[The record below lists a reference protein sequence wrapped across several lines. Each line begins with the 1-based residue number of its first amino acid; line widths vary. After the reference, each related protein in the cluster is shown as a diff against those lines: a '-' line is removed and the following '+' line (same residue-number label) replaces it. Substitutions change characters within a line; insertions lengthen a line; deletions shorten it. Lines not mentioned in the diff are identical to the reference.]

1 MGEIYV
7 MKKFALQAT
16 ALALTLTAVVG
27 WAARPVANASADL
40 LQFLPDGSGVI
51 LVDFQKVIASSLWSS
66 GQKSIKDTLEKI
78 EPGIADLIN
87 PTDIQTMAVA
97 IQGLSM
103 DNVVAVATGSFN
115 QSAVLARLK
124 ADTKIRVSTEKY
136 KNIDVHLASS
146 VGTGSKNDVTFAF
159 YDASTVIVGKSAGV
173 RASIDTKLGERAS
186 MAQNAKLTGALAEVP
201 PSAIKFAL
209 VPTPAMTTGLQSNDL
224 PFPDFAS
231 IKLVFGAVDLASGL
245 DLTAILRTDTGEQ
258 AKSIA
263 ERLNGLLSMA
273 KGYLGAAGNTKLA
286 PAVEALKTINI
297 TNADADVRI
306 TGSVPMDLLNSLLG
320 SKVKG

>member
-1 MGEIYV
+1 
-7 MKKFALQAT
+7 MKRYAFQAT
-16 ALALTLTAVVG
+16 ALALTLTAVVA
-27 WAARPVANASADL
+27 WAARPAVNSSADL

-51 LVDFQKVIASSLWSS
+51 LVDFQKVTASSLWSS

-78 EPGIADLIN
+78 EPGTADLIN
-87 PTDIQTMAVA
+87 PTDIQTLAVA

-103 DNVVAVATGSFN
+103 DNVVAVATGTFN
-115 QSAVLARLK
+115 QSAILARVK
-124 ADTKIRVSTEKY
+124 ADPKIKLSSEKY
-136 KNIDVHLASS
+136 KNVEVHLASPVAVS
-146 VGTGSKNDVTFAF
+146 ASKHDVSFAF
-159 YDASTVIVGKSAGV
+159 YDASTIIIGKSAGV
-173 RASIDTKLGERAS
+173 RASIDTKLGEKAS
-186 MAQNAKLTGALAEVP
+186 IAQNAKLTGALAEVP

-209 VPTPAMTTGLQSNDL
+209 VPTPAMTNGLQSNDL

-245 DLTAILRTDTGEQ
+245 DLTATLRTDTGEQ

-273 KGYLGAAGNTKLA
+273 KGYLGAAGNSKLA
-286 PAVEALKTINI
+286 PAVEALKTVNI
-297 TNADADVRI
+297 TNTDADVRI

-320 SKVKG
+320 SKAKG

>member
-1 MGEIYV
+1 
-7 MKKFALQAT
+7 MKRYAFQAT

-27 WAARPVANASADL
+27 WAARPAANSSADL

-51 LVDFQKVIASSLWSS
+51 LVDFQKVTASGLWSS

-78 EPGIADLIN
+78 EPGTSDLIN
-87 PTDIQTMAVA
+87 PTDLQTMAVA

-103 DNVVAVATGSFN
+103 DNVVAVATGIFN

-124 ADTKIRVSTEKY
+124 ADQKIKLSTEKY
-136 KNIDVHLASS
+136 KNVEVHLASP
-146 VGTGSKNDVTFAF
+146 VATPGSKHEVSFAF
-159 YDASTVIVGKSAGV
+159 YDTSTIIVGKSAGV
-173 RASIDTKLGERAS
+173 RASIDTKLGERTS
-186 MAQNAKLTGALAEVP
+186 IAQNAKLTGALAEVP

-209 VPTPAMTTGLQSNDL
+209 VPTPAMTNGLQSNDF

-245 DLTAILRTDTGEQ
+245 ELTATLRTDTGEQ

-273 KGYLGAAGNTKLA
+273 KGYLGAAGNSKLA
-286 PAVEALKTINI
+286 PAFEALKTINI
-297 TNADADVRI
+297 TNTETDVRI
-306 TGSVPMDLLNSLLG
+306 TGSVPMGLLNSLLG
-320 SKVKG
+320 ANRKS

>member
-1 MGEIYV
+1 
-7 MKKFALQAT
+7 MKRYAFQAT

-27 WAARPVANASADL
+27 WSARPVANSSADL

-51 LVDFQKVIASSLWSS
+51 LVDFQKVTASSLWSS

-78 EPGIADLIN
+78 EPGTADLIN

-97 IQGLSM
+97 IQGLGM
-103 DNVVAVATGSFN
+103 DNVVGVATGTFN
-115 QSAVLARLK
+115 QSAILARLK
-124 ADTKIRVSTEKY
+124 ADTKIKLSTEKY
-136 KNIDVHLASS
+136 KNVDVHLASA
-146 VGTGSKNDVTFAF
+146 VAGSKHDVSFAF
-159 YDASTVIVGKSAGV
+159 YDPSTIIVGKSAGV
-173 RASIDTKLGERAS
+173 RASIDTKLGERTS

-209 VPTPAMTTGLQSNDL
+209 VPTPAMTTGLQANDL

-245 DLTAILRTDTGEQ
+245 DLTATLRTDTGEQ

-273 KGYLGAAGNTKLA
+273 KGYLGAAGNAKLA
-286 PAVEALKTINI
+286 PAVEALKTVNI

-320 SKVKG
+320 SKAKG